1 MYYLKIFP
9 TFANKCFFYYMKN
22 LYIIAGCNGAGK
34 TTASYT
40 VLPEILQCKEFINAD
55 EIAKGLSPFNPEQVA
70 IQAGR
75 LMLTRINRLIQTET
89 DFAFETTLASK
100 SFLKT
105 IEKAKKKGYFITLI
119 FFWLVSPELAIERV
133 KIRVKEGG
141 HNIPQEVI
149 VRRYY
154 AGLNNFFNLYTNKV
168 DYWMFFDN
176 SNMISK
182 IIAEGNNENIL
193 IKNTKIWQR
202 LKNKYY
208 ENK

>member
-1 MYYLKIFP
+1 
-9 TFANKCFFYYMKN
+9 
-22 LYIIAGCNGAGK
+22 
-34 TTASYT
+34 
-40 VLPEILQCKEFINAD
+40 
-55 EIAKGLSPFNPEQVA
+55 
-70 IQAGR
+70 
-75 LMLTRINRLIQTET
+75 MLTRINRLIQTET

-119 FFWLVSPELAIERV
+119 FFWLISPELAIERV

-154 AGLNNFFNLYTNKV
+154 AGLNNFFNLYMNKV

-176 SNMISK
+176 SDMISK
-182 IIAEGNNENIL
+182 IIAEGNNENIS
-193 IKNTKIWQR
+193 IKNTEIWHK
-202 LKNKYY
+202 LKNK
-208 ENK
+208 